1 VSGPESFSKKDTAH
15 KKPALYVYLQSVT
28 DSMAVTDAVAIAVN
42 KKYSKTLDGY
52 DAPKLWN
59 EGENMAIKNDTNFFM
74 VDARPAPGLTDTA
87 FLKIYLYNNRQYA
100 LKIFAVKAPYNIYG
114 NLWLVDN
121 YLGIKTKIDQQDTLV
136 YDFTPN
142 ADTNSYRNRFMIVY
156 NRLLPTIPVA
166 ASKMDTTQAGDISPA
181 AAEGE
186 DKLAIFPNPVK
197 DVLHIQNIDKGAII
211 NVYDAKGRLLLT
223 QQPNKATDIIHCKNF
238 ADGVYMLT
246 AGAPGSTLKKIKFVK
261 EN

>member
-1 VSGPESFSKKDTAH
+1 
-15 KKPALYVYLQSVT
+15 
-28 DSMAVTDAVAIAVN
+28 
-42 KKYSKTLDGY
+42 
-52 DAPKLWN
+52 
-59 EGENMAIKNDTNFFM
+59 
-74 VDARPAPGLTDTA
+74 
-87 FLKIYLYNNRQYA
+87 
-100 LKIFAVKAPYNIYG
+100 
-114 NLWLVDN
+114 
-121 YLGIKTKIDQQDTLV
+121 
-136 YDFTPN
+136 
-142 ADTNSYRNRFMIVY
+142 
-156 NRLLPTIPVA
+156 
-166 ASKMDTTQAGDISPA
+166 MDTTQAGDISPA

-223 QQPNKATDIIHCKNF
+223 QQPNKATDIIRCKNF